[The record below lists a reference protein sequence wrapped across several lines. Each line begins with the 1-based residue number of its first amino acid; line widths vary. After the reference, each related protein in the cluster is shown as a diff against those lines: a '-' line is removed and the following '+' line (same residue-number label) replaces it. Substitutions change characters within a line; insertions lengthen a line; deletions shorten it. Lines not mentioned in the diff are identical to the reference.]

1 MLVLFYLQ
9 SIKNRSS
16 EVGVA
21 VEGGE
26 VRIDSLQLRD
36 QDALQQVV
44 EQTSVVTLFAV
55 INLDVL
61 VVEILQLPKVR
72 HWFI

>member
-1 MLVLFYLQ
+1 MLLLLFYLQ
-9 SIKNRSS
+9 SIEYRSTK
-16 EVGVA
+16 VGVA

-36 QDALQQVV
+36 QYALQQVV
-44 EQTSVVTLFAV
+44 EQTSVVTLLAV

-61 VVEILQLPKVR
+61 IVEIL
-72 HWFI
+72 

>member
-1 MLVLFYLQ
+1 MLLLLFYLQ
-9 SIKNRSS
+9 SIENRSPK
-16 EVGVA
+16 VGVA

-44 EQTSVVTLFAV
+44 EQTSVVTLLAV

-61 VVEILQLPKVR
+61 IVEIL
-72 HWFI
+72 

>member
-1 MLVLFYLQ
+1 MAHFIKMLLLLFYLQ
-9 SIKNRSS
+9 SIEYRSPK
-16 EVGVA
+16 VGVA

-44 EQTSVVTLFAV
+44 EQTSVVTLLAV

-61 VVEILQLPKVR
+61 IVEIL
-72 HWFI
+72 

>member
-44 EQTSVVTLFAV
+44 EQTSVVTLFAI

-61 VVEILQLPKVR
+61 VVEIL
-72 HWFI
+72 